1 MKQHLKKIITF
12 IVRNTALL
20 FLLVFFLL
28 FSCKKESSGSV
39 STNPY
44 PFKFDFSTIEKF
56 IKESISNSAFPGA
69 VLLIG
74 NKDSILYQKAFG
86 HFTYDKNSPNVSTS
100 TIYDL
105 ASLTKVIATTT
116 AIMLLVDRKILS
128 LDDKVSVYIPEFGKN
143 GKEGTTIRNL
153 LKHNSGLP
161 AWKKFYPDKKNKTEI
176 LDDICNI
183 TPEFKPGS
191 KTQYSD
197 LGFITLGIIIEK
209 ISGISLDSFC
219 TKEIFEPLKINNT
232 FFNPDEK
239 NLKTTIAPTEVDNY
253 WRSRLLQGEVHDETA
268 SIMNGVSGHA
278 GLFST
283 AEDLYKLVKVL
294 MNDGQKENTQFI
306 SQSTIKDFLKRESN
320 TESRLLGWDAKSKTG
335 SSAGQYF
342 SDSSFGH
349 TGFTGT
355 SIWADPEQNLIVVFL
370 TNRVYPSREN
380 KKIINVRPALHD
392 LIIKTISKNKIN

>member
-1 MKQHLKKIITF
+1 MNKTKTTHFVK
-12 IVRNTALL
+12 LL
-20 FLLVFFLL
+20 LL
-28 FSCKKESSGSV
+28 FSVFVHCGNNNTPDQQEYFGFNGFIDYSSVDSFIES
-39 STNPY
+39 
-44 PFKFDFSTIEKF
+44 
-56 IKESISNSAFPGA
+56 SISNSAFPGA

-74 NKDSILYQKAFG
+74 NKDSIIYQNAFG
-86 HFTYDKNSPNVSTS
+86 HFTYENNSPDVSTS

-116 AIMLLVDRKILS
+116 AIMLLVDKKMIS
-128 LDDKVSVYIPEFGKN
+128 LDDKVITYLPEFRNNSKGDI
-143 GKEGTTIRNL
+143 TIRNL

-161 AWKKFYPDKKNKTEI
+161 AWKKFYPEKKTKSEI
-176 LDDICNI
+176 LHDICSI
-183 TPEFKPGS
+183 KPEFKPGS

-209 ISGISLDSFC
+209 ITGMSLDNFC
-219 TKEIFEPLKINNT
+219 VKEIFEPLKMNNT
-232 FFNPDEK
+232 FFNPDK
-239 NLKTTIAPTEVDNY
+239 NLKPEIAPTEIDNY
-253 WRSRLLQGEVHDETA
+253 WRGKLIQGEVHDETA

-283 AEDLYKLVKVL
+283 SEDLYKLVKVL
-294 MNDGQKENTQFI
+294 MNEGMKENTQFI
-306 SQSTIKDFLKRESN
+306 SSSTIKEFLKNESKS
-320 TESRLLGWDAKSKTG
+320 ESRLLGWDAKSKTG

-342 SDSSFGH
+342 SENSFGH

-380 KKIINVRPALHD
+380 KKIIKVRPALHD
-392 LIIKTISKNKIN
+392 LIFKTITQN